1 MSLDLPCSQSQPPR
15 FTRLSAN
22 DFSLSCGHVWTLISQ
37 SLLYFMQRD
46 TSHWIVTTT
55 SHDISMLPLSFAKA
69 KLILLYISLTER
81 RTNNVP
87 AVWKL
92 GRSVALHW
100 VAIGR
105 LVMLWRRHYATQ
117 LTCPQVRNLP
127 CQSFNS
133 LLYMSYITSVLA
145 SSRSRI
151 SRPFPEEASLR
162 CRSGTTA
169 LKGNLPEKA
178 SSSFQDAL
186 ALNPYLW
193 EAFEGLCALG
203 KSYVTFKVSFL
214 AHIDVRLC
222 SRC

>member
-1 MSLDLPCSQSQPPR
+1 MSLDLPCSQNQPPH

-22 DFSLSCGHVWTLISQ
+22 DFSLSSGHVWTLISQ

-46 TSHWIVTTT
+46 TSHWIVAITN
-55 SHDISMLPLSFAKA
+55 HDISTLPLSFAKA
-69 KLILLYISLTER
+69 KRILLYISLTEQ

-92 GRSVALHW
+92 GRNVALRW

-105 LVMLWRRHYATQ
+105 PVRLWRRHYATQ
-117 LTCPQVRNLP
+117 HTCRLVRNFPYQVLD
-127 CQSFNS
+127 S
-133 LLYMSYITSVLA
+133 LLYLIYFTSVLA

-193 EAFEGLCALG
+193 EAFEGLCTLG

-214 AHIDVRLC
+214 N
-222 SRC
+222 SY

>member
-1 MSLDLPCSQSQPPR
+1 MR
-15 FTRLSAN
+15 
-22 DFSLSCGHVWTLISQ
+22 
-37 SLLYFMQRD
+37 RD
-46 TSHWIVTTT
+46 TSRWIAPTTN
-55 SHDISMLPLSFAKA
+55 HDISTPPLSFAKA
-69 KLILLYISLTER
+69 KRILLYISLTEQ

-87 AVWKL
+87 AVWKS
-92 GRSVALHW
+92 GQSVMLHW
-100 VAIGR
+100 VAIGKP
-105 LVMLWRRHYATQ
+105 VKPWRRRCATQ
-117 LTCPQVRNLP
+117 VTCLQVRNLP
-127 CQSFNS
+127 YHS
-133 LLYMSYITSVLA
+133 LLYSYSYITSFLA

-203 KSYVTFKVSFL
+203 KSQATLKCPS
-214 AHIDVRLC
+214 
-222 SRC
+222 

>member
-1 MSLDLPCSQSQPPR
+1 
-15 FTRLSAN
+15 
-22 DFSLSCGHVWTLISQ
+22 
-37 SLLYFMQRD
+37 MQRD

-55 SHDISMLPLSFAKA
+55 NHDISTLPLSFAKA
-69 KLILLYISLTER
+69 KRILLYISLTEQ

-87 AVWKL
+87 DVWKL
-92 GRSVALHW
+92 GQGVVLYWA
-100 VAIGR
+100 AIGMPVR
-105 LVMLWRRHYATQ
+105 LWRRHYATQ
-117 LTCPQVRNLP
+117 LTWLQVRNLP
-127 CQSFNS
+127 LPISSIS
-133 LLYMSYITSVLA
+133 LTHISRRSLA

-203 KSYVTFKVSFL
+203 KSYVTFKVSL
-214 AHIDVRLC
+214 VHIDIRLC
-222 SRC
+222 SRY

>member
-1 MSLDLPCSQSQPPR
+1 MSLDLPCSQSQPPL
-15 FTRLSAN
+15 FTRLFAN

-37 SLLYFMQRD
+37 SLQYFMQRD

-55 SHDISMLPLSFAKA
+55 NRDIYMLPLSFAKA
-69 KLILLYISLTER
+69 KRILLYILLTEQ

-92 GRSVALHW
+92 GQSVALYW

-105 LVMLWRRHYATQ
+105 PVRLWRRRYATQ
-117 LTCPQVRNLP
+117 LTCLQVRNFP
-127 CQSFNS
+127 NQ
-133 LLYMSYITSVLA
+133 YIIYLSHIYHVGLSLA
-145 SSRSRI
+145 SSRTRI

-214 AHIDVRLC
+214 I
-222 SRC
+222 SY